1 MPNPGVE
8 MQQNESEI
16 LASLL
21 TASTAAFEE
30 SELYEKW
37 MKGFLWKLQHL
48 PTAENE
54 IWEQINNSVQI
65 LKGIY

>member
-1 MPNPGVE
+1 MGAAFCQVPNPGVE

-37 MKGFLWKLQHL
+37 MKRFLWKLQ
-48 PTAENE
+48 PFA
-54 IWEQINNSVQI
+54 NSRE
-65 LKGIY
+65 